1 MPVFQ
6 GSFQFWCFVFHL
18 QKFGYAATPRQSRPV
33 AQNPVCGRP
42 ILVSLKTKGGFHNK
56 TDLSRTFAFCPVSGK
71 RLTQHSTGRNSA
83 RRSYW
88 HCGGQTTYAALRL
101 TQ

>member
-1 MPVFQ
+1 M
-6 GSFQFWCFVFHL
+6 
-18 QKFGYAATPRQSRPV
+18 
-33 AQNPVCGRP
+33 
-42 ILVSLKTKGGFHNK
+42 SLKTKGGFHNK